1 MFYLMLEANIEETCN
16 MIVVNNNNIPNK
28 KLLKVLASYKEVQL
42 ELEMLQIDIFA
53 KLEL

>member
-1 MFYLMLEANIEETCN
+1 

-28 KLLKVLASYKEVQL
+28 KSLKVLASYKEVQL
-42 ELEMLQIDIFA
+42 ELEMLQETYLQ